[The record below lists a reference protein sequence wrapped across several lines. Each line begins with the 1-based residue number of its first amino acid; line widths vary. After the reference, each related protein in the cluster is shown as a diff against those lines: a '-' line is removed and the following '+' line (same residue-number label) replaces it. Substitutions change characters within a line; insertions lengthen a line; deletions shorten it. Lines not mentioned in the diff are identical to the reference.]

1 MFKWTELFYVPPS
14 ILTVVGMAKNVG
26 KTVTMNYI
34 QKMLYADKRVFGLT
48 SIGRDGE
55 SFDALTKLAKP
66 AVKVQPGTLVATA
79 EKLIPLKHEWE
90 YLQDTS
96 FETPLGKIVILKAKV
111 PTSLVLA
118 GPSKNHEVQ
127 ELLKTL
133 SDLKA
138 ECVLIDGAFDRQSS
152 AAPVVSKQ
160 VVLAT
165 GATLCRNLEQLI
177 SITRSR
183 VEQLTLSECTC
194 DIKRLAAN
202 TAEKAVVISGSTVK
216 GISIPTT
223 LLSTEE
229 WQELLLPKYDTLLV
243 RGAVGE
249 GLGNALLKVSR
260 PPQVI
265 IEDGSKVFLGEI
277 LWRQLALKGVSF
289 KVRQAINLLGVTIN
303 PTYPGSTGFDPAEL
317 LTKMGKSLFPLPVID
332 FMKEELYKP

>member
-1 MFKWTELFYVPPS
+1 MPPS

-34 QKMLYADKRVFGLT
+34 QRMLHADGHVFGLT

-66 AVKVQPGTLVATA
+66 AVKVQLGTLVATA

-127 ELLKTL
+127 ELLKIL
-133 SDLKA
+133 AGLKA
-138 ECVLIDGAFDRQSS
+138 DCVLIDGAFDRQSS

-160 VVLAT
+160 VVLST
-165 GATLCRNLEQLI
+165 GATLCRNLEQLV
-177 SITRSR
+177 SITKSR
-183 VEQLTLSECTC
+183 VEQLILPECTA
-194 DIKRLAAN
+194 DFKKLAAN
-202 TAEKAVVISGSTVK
+202 TAKKAIAVSGSAVR

-223 LLSTEE
+223 LLSAEE
-229 WQELLLPKYDTLLV
+229 WQELLLPKYDILFV

-260 PPQVI
+260 PPQII

-277 LWRQLALKGVSF
+277 IWRQLALKGISF

-303 PTYPGSTGFDPAEL
+303 PTYPGSTGLDSAEL
-317 LTKMGKSLFPLPVID
+317 LTKMGKALFPLPVID
-332 FMKEELYKP
+332 FGKEELYRP

>member
-1 MFKWTELFYVPPS
+1 MPPS

-34 QKMLYADKRVFGLT
+34 QEMLHADGRLFGLT

-55 SFDALTKLAKP
+55 TFDALTKLAKP

-90 YLQDTS
+90 YLQDTN

-111 PTSLVLA
+111 PTSLVVA

-127 ELLKTL
+127 ELLKIL
-133 SDLKA
+133 SGLKA

-183 VEQLTLSECTC
+183 VEQLTLPECTSEFKK
-194 DIKRLAAN
+194 IAAN
-202 TAEKAVVISGSTVK
+202 TAEKAVVVSGSAVRR
-216 GISIPTT
+216 INIPTT

-229 WQELLLPKYDTLLV
+229 WQELILPKYDTLLI

-249 GLGNALLKVSR
+249 GLGNALLKVSH
-260 PPQVI
+260 PPQII
-265 IEDGSKVFLGEI
+265 IEDGSKVFWGEI
-277 LWRQLALKGVSF
+277 LWRQLALKGISF
-289 KVRQAINLLGVTIN
+289 EVRKAINLLGVTIN
-303 PTYPGSTGFDPAEL
+303 PTYPGSTGFEPAEML
-317 LTKMGKSLFPLPVID
+317 RKMGKALLPLKVID
-332 FMKEELYKP
+332 FVKEEVYKP